1 MMDYDVTNKLN
12 MVRGECTA
20 EQMEL
25 VDGMVKLTDNLDS
38 ITMDSIKVILP
49 DKFSEICMDCTDE
62 ESMKAMMILVKL
74 MTIYKDSV
82 NITRLSAVTTA
93 QQSAQLNRIEKQLT
107 NISKKLEF
115 MDTKL
120 NDFRRKEK
128 ENK

>member
-1 MMDYDVTNKLN
+1 MRDCDVTNKLDK
-12 MVRGECTA
+12 VRGECSF

-25 VDGMVKLTDNLDS
+25 AESMIKLTDNLDS

-82 NITRLSAVTTA
+82 NITRLSAVTNA
-93 QQSAQLNRIEKQLT
+93 QQSAQLNRIEKSLT

>member
-62 ESMKAMMILVKL
+62 ESMKVMMILVKL
-74 MTIYKDSV
+74 TSIYKDSV

>member
-74 MTIYKDSV
+74 TSIYKDSI

>member
-62 ESMKAMMILVKL
+62 ESMKAMMILLKL
-74 MTIYKDSV
+74 LSIYKDSV

-120 NDFRRKEK
+120 NDFRRKEEK
-128 ENK
+128 NK

>member
-1 MMDYDVTNKLN
+1 MRDYEVENKIN

-62 ESMKAMMILVKL
+62 ESMKAMMILLKL
-74 MTIYKDSV
+74 TSIYKDSV

-93 QQSAQLNRIEKQLT
+93 QQSAQLNRIEKSLE

>member
-1 MMDYDVTNKLN
+1 MRDYEVENKIN
-12 MVRGECTA
+12 MIRSECTA

-62 ESMKAMMILVKL
+62 ESMKAMMILLKL
-74 MTIYKDSV
+74 MSIYKDSV

-93 QQSAQLNRIEKQLT
+93 QQSAQLNRIEKSLT

>member
-1 MMDYDVTNKLN
+1 
-12 MVRGECTA
+12 
-20 EQMEL
+20 
-25 VDGMVKLTDNLDS
+25 
-38 ITMDSIKVILP
+38 
-49 DKFSEICMDCTDE
+49 MDCTDE

-82 NITRLSAVTTA
+82 NITRLSAVTNA
-93 QQSAQLNRIEKQLT
+93 QQSAQLNRIEKSLT

>member
-1 MMDYDVTNKLN
+1 MRDYEVENKIN
-12 MVRGECTA
+12 MIRSECTA

-25 VDGMVKLTDNLDS
+25 VDGMIKLTDNLDS

-62 ESMKAMMILVKL
+62 ESMKAMMILLKL
-74 MTIYKDSV
+74 MSIYKDSV

-93 QQSAQLNRIEKQLT
+93 QQSAQLNRIEKSLT

-120 NDFRRKEK
+120 NDFRRKEEK
-128 ENK
+128 NK

>member
-12 MVRGECTA
+12 MVRSECTA

-62 ESMKAMMILVKL
+62 ESMKAMMILLKL

-93 QQSAQLNRIEKQLT
+93 QQSAQLNRIEKQLE

-128 ENK
+128 EK

>member
-1 MMDYDVTNKLN
+1 MRDCDVTNKLDK
-12 MVRGECTA
+12 VRGECSF

-25 VDGMVKLTDNLDS
+25 AESMIKLTDNLDS

-62 ESMKAMMILVKL
+62 ESMKAMMILLKL
-74 MTIYKDSV
+74 MSIYKDSV

>member
-62 ESMKAMMILVKL
+62 ESMKAMMILLKL
-74 MTIYKDSV
+74 MSIYKDSV

>member
-1 MMDYDVTNKLN
+1 MRDYEVEDKINE
-12 MVRGECTA
+12 VRNECTA
-20 EQMEL
+20 EQMRL

-62 ESMKAMMILVKL
+62 ESMKAMMILLKL
-74 MTIYKDSV
+74 MSIYKDSV

-93 QQSAQLNRIEKQLT
+93 QQSAQLNRIERSLE

-115 MDTKL
+115 MDTKM
-120 NDFRRKEK
+120 NDMRRKDK

>member
-74 MTIYKDSV
+74 TSIYKDSV

>member
-62 ESMKAMMILVKL
+62 ESMKAMMILLKL
-74 MTIYKDSV
+74 MSIYKDSV

-120 NDFRRKEK
+120 NDFRRKEEK
-128 ENK
+128 NK